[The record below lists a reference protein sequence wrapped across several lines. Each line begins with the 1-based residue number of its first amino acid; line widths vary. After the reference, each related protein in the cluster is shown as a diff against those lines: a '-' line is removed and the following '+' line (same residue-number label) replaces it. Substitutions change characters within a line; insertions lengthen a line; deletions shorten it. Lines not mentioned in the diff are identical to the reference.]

1 MNLPHQTHF
10 NNIAQFQ
17 DTTTWMPLKGVKK
30 YKLLIID
37 VYNHKSIII
46 SSIKDLN
53 LNFFIFILELYK
65 NKKKVTFVSNSK

>member
-1 MNLPHQTHF
+1 
-10 NNIAQFQ
+10 
-17 DTTTWMPLKGVKK
+17 MPLKGVKK